1 MYAISIRSPLYVTKN
16 HSDLCQILENNYI
29 PVKQI
34 PSQAYFLN
42 IIRAEVRYL
51 SKILLYSRL
60 LFKCIPKAHF
70 TGYVFTNIFLHL
82 ETPTMRFRGF
92 DLSTKNLGQGVKQVV
107 QKSHTDLSARMEE
120 IY

>member
-42 IIRAEVRYL
+42 IIRAEVRYYQKYYYIQGYYL
-51 SKILLYSRL
+51 NVFQKHILPDMFSQ
-60 LFKCIPKAHF
+60 
-70 TGYVFTNIFLHL
+70 IF
-82 ETPTMRFRGF
+82 
-92 DLSTKNLGQGVKQVV
+92 SY
-107 QKSHTDLSARMEE
+107 
-120 IY
+120 I